1 MIRSFRSKALES
13 FFATGKGR
21 RLPVQNE
28 ARLRRMLLALE
39 AATKPEDM
47 NLPGFKFHSLHAVP
61 SRWSVW
67 VSGNYR
73 LTWAWGSGAVDVDVE
88 DYH

>member
-73 LTWAWGSGAVDVDVE
+73 LTRAWDSGAVDVDVE

>member
-1 MIRSFRSKALES
+1 
-13 FFATGKGR
+13 
-21 RLPVQNE
+21 
-28 ARLRRMLLALE
+28 MLLALE

-73 LTWAWGSGAVDVDVE
+73 LTWAWDSGAVDVDVE

>member
-1 MIRSFRSKALES
+1 
-13 FFATGKGR
+13 
-21 RLPVQNE
+21 
-28 ARLRRMLLALE
+28 
-39 AATKPEDM
+39 M

-73 LTWAWGSGAVDVDVE
+73 LTWAWDSGAVDVDVE

>member
-28 ARLRRMLLALE
+28 ARLMRMLLALE
-39 AATKPEDM
+39 AATKPEDR

-73 LTWAWGSGAVDVDVE
+73 LTWAWDSGAVDVDVE